1 MSIKIQPDWW
11 MIRPCRWTFFFLD
24 AILPV
29 HKKKWGNAHKHE
41 IRERRGE
48 THTHIKMVCCWERG
62 ERERKR
68 CNTRRSLVVV
78 VVEMGNICPFSHR
91 LRDPHCGVKEIGAA
105 QWPGVQRFFFSPLLQ
120 RFNQEKGKRRD
131 SAAVRLASARASG
144 RDEIRTRT
152 DVVLREMRDAR
163 GGQGSRGKKAE
174 KQNTHTINLSRVN
187 KRGGNC
193 TGRRLSRW
201 RRRCVQTVAI
211 FTPPTWLIIDPQPR
225 ARRR

>member
-1 MSIKIQPDWW
+1 MTRGSKVFF
-11 MIRPCRWTFFFLD
+11 FFFLPFFNGS
-24 AILPV
+24 I
-29 HKKKWGNAHKHE
+29 KK
-41 IRERRGE
+41 
-48 THTHIKMVCCWERG
+48 
-62 ERERKR
+62 
-68 CNTRRSLVVV
+68 
-78 VVEMGNICPFSHR
+78 
-91 LRDPHCGVKEIGAA
+91 
-105 QWPGVQRFFFSPLLQ
+105 
-120 RFNQEKGKRRD
+120 KGKRRD

-187 KRGGNC
+187 KKGDC

-211 FTPPTWLIIDPQPR
+211 FTPPT
-225 ARRR
+225 